1 MRQISIVML
10 LVLMTVGNVAVA
22 EQSEQ
27 FGDYVVHYNALTT
40 DQLTPEVARAYG
52 IVRSGTRVLLNVS
65 VLKSDGNGLPSAV
78 KAEISAAAQNLNGQR
93 RQLDLREIAEQEA
106 VYYIAI
112 INITDQETLA
122 FSIDITPEGQTETF
136 NLNFREQFFTP

>member
-1 MRQISIVML
+1 MRQISIILL
-10 LVLMTVGNVAVA
+10 LVLMTLANVAVA

-52 IVRSGTRVLLNVS
+52 IVRSGNRVLLNIS
-65 VLKSDGNGLPSAV
+65 VLKSTGDALPKAV
-78 KAEISAAAQNLNGQR
+78 KASISAAAQNLNGQR
-93 RQLDLREIAEQEA
+93 RELDMREIAEQDA

-122 FSIDITPEGQTETF
+122 FSVDISPEGEDETF